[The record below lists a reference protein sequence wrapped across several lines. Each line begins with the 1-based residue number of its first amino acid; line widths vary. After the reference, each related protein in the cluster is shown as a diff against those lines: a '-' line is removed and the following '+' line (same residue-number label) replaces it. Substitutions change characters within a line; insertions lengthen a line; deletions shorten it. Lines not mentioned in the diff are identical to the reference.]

1 MKSLPSPP
9 SCFGPICWRTHSQK
23 SSLSLTADS
32 ATAVETCSRRTSC
45 SSERMSAMKGCRSV
59 SSEKPRLVSRHT
71 ERESPCGGSSR
82 PKCGTR
88 SGGGYAAVPSTTRRT
103 DSAAPSALRCAP
115 ITGASARWCT
125 LSKSARVTVKEGAPP
140 GSGAEGCERHVLTSP
155 PSTAQS
161 EDDTSKLSRCTR
173 KPIPSSAAANPGGSE
188 ALPVRWWA
196 ECTSCTL
203 RPDTIRPSIRRES
216 TVDGSSAGE
225 MRRPM

>member
-32 ATAVETCSRRTSC
+32 ATAVETCSRRTCCQEGAAVERARARRGRRGRADTSC

-103 DSAAPSALRCAP
+103 DSAAPC
-115 ITGASARWCT
+115 
-125 LSKSARVTVKEGAPP
+125 GAPP
-140 GSGAEGCERHVLTSP
+140 SDGERTAPRPLGEGERRAAVARLGLEVRADHGCEREVVHLGTGRGPASRRGREDRARGTSRGR
-155 PSTAQS
+155 SLVKVGARHG
-161 EDDTSKLSRCTR
+161 E
-173 KPIPSSAAANPGGSE
+173 GGS
-188 ALPVRWWA
+188 ASRQRCRGL
-196 ECTSCTL
+196 
-203 RPDTIRPSIRRES
+203 
-216 TVDGSSAGE
+216 
-225 MRRPM
+225 